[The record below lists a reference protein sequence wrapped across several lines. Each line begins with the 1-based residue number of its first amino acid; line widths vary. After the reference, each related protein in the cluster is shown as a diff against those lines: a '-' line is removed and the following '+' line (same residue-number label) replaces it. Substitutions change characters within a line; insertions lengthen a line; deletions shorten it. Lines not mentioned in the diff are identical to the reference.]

1 MKERGITMSKAPKK
15 TDMSEELYEAV
26 ETELEKVAPRS
37 ASDLAESKRQIAEAR
52 PAHSETNSAPSVAE
66 AGVPVRY
73 STVEALE
80 NGLGRRLSVHDAVT
94 RQANAQNAA
103 LASQLAQT
111 FAARIPQPKSGG

>member
-1 MKERGITMSKAPKK
+1 MAKNKPKAD
-15 TDMSEELYEAV
+15 TISGELCAAV
-26 ETELEKVAPRS
+26 EDEAAKIADRETENR
-37 ASDLAESKRQIAEAR
+37 AESKRQIAEAR
-52 PAHSETNSAPSVAE
+52 PAHSETNPVPSVAE

-80 NGLGRRLSVHDAVT
+80 NGLGRRLSVHAAVT